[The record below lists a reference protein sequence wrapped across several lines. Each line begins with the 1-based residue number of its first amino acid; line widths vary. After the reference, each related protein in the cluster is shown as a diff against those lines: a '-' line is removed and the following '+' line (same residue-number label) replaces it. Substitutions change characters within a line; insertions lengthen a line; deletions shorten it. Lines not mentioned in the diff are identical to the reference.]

1 MNNLEIQTAHQ
12 LINPVQS
19 TLLTGGNENIGTSID
34 LSLFLIAGKTRNIML
49 QYALLT
55 NAGNVNFFALVPF
68 KFNDVNEND
77 PRYRTKT
84 MWASVSLDS
93 QQSQKDP
100 KVFFNN
106 NIGILKTFLTPSLMH
121 GDKTVGN
128 PYNALHFNSAK
139 LHQYVVPTDIDA
151 ITNDMLIEL
160 NSPVM
165 ELRTKLEKAKAEGL
179 EGDSLIQINT
189 EAFTTYTDQVKELY
203 NRGLLT
209 LSTIITTPKANSISM
224 SISIDETMQST
235 SNPWLNANVL
245 LNQAGINLSAL
256 PVSNSIKALVQITES
271 DISALFSDNE
281 KMFGERVMN
290 PNAGDQEQTRLA
302 LSKVGII
309 KDFGAN
315 TPILVSI
322 TDGYNSNNRSRVQ
335 ALKDQLE
342 RGNNMF
348 QIEGTLRPIARHV
361 NSNAGRSGNVFFE
374 LLIDTYSVYKSTAL
388 NSSIEMDAFGDIGSF
403 DIDVAEVSELAVS
416 AEQAATEQSV
426 TESQSMD

>member
-1 MNNLEIQTAHQ
+1 MNNLETQTAHQ
-12 LINPVQS
+12 LINPAQS

-55 NAGNVNFFALVPF
+55 NAGNINFFALVPF

-100 KVFFNN
+100 KIFFNN
-106 NIGILKTFLTPSLMH
+106 NIGILKTFLTPSMMH
-121 GDKTVGN
+121 GEKPVGN

-139 LHQYVVPTDIDA
+139 LHHYVVPTDIDA
-151 ITNDMLIEL
+151 IDNNMLIEL
-160 NSPVM
+160 NTPITT
-165 ELRTKLEKAKAEGL
+165 LRTQIEEAKAQGL
-179 EGDSLIQINT
+179 EGEMLIQVNT
-189 EAFTTYTDQVKELY
+189 EAYATYTESVKALY
-203 NRGLLT
+203 DRGLLT
-209 LSTIITTPKANSISM
+209 LSTIVTTPKANSISM
-224 SISIDETMQST
+224 SIGIDETMQST

-245 LNQAGINLSAL
+245 LNQHGVNLSAL
-256 PVSNSIKALVQITES
+256 PVSNSVKALVQITES

-290 PNAGDQEQTRLA
+290 PNAGEQEQVRLA

-315 TPILVSI
+315 TTVLVSI
-322 TDGYNSNNRSRVQ
+322 TDGFNTNNRSRVQ

-361 NSNAGRSGNVFFE
+361 NSNAGRSGNVFME
-374 LLIDTYSVYKSTAL
+374 LLIDTYSVYKSTSL
-388 NSSIEMDAFGDIGSF
+388 SSSIEFDAFSDLGSIE
-403 DIDVAEVSELAVS
+403 IDAGAVSELAI
-416 AEQAATEQSV
+416 ATEQATTAQSAE
-426 TESQSMD
+426 ESQSMD